1 MDGEVCDRG
10 AGRGDT
16 ARGGHSRGA
25 GGAPAAVGRRPQVS
39 ESAHA
44 HAVASLERCLAA
56 VHPGDFQQLVE
67 FRCGVLDP
75 LVELGVLSAGEAI
88 EWRRRFERAAQP
100 LDSASPETRARAR
113 EMLERELKAG
123 DVVEPG
129 PGEPLARRERFIAKL
144 RALRETGAVGSDE
157 RRHWVERLDRAV
169 PAPAKPS
176 LPPAYE
182 GRELVAVALGPKQ
195 RLAGLRVNSAELYD
209 DCVILRW
216 HLVVEAT
223 QEWHGRVFIADHGK
237 DLARAH
243 GPSSLEDDLGTSYVA
258 ADGPWDGLDWFYLD
272 QDPEVLPGATAFVPG
287 VPAQATRLSVGS
299 AGGNFELGL
308 PTVT

>member
-1 MDGEVCDRG
+1 M
-10 AGRGDT
+10 
-16 ARGGHSRGA
+16 
-25 GGAPAAVGRRPQVS
+25 S

-44 HAVASLERCLAA
+44 LAVASIERCLAA
-56 VHPGDFQQLVE
+56 VPPGDLHQLVE

-75 LVELGVLSAGEAI
+75 LVELGVLSAAEAR
-88 EWRRRFERAAQP
+88 EWRGRFERAAQP
-100 LDSASPETRARAR
+100 LDAASPEIRARAR
-113 EMLERELKAG
+113 EVLERELE

-129 PGEPLARRERFIAKL
+129 PGEPLARRERFMSKL

-157 RRHWVERLDRAV
+157 RREWVELLDRAV

-176 LPPAYE
+176 PPPAYV
-182 GRELVAVALGPKQ
+182 GRELAAVAIGPEQ

-209 DCVILRW
+209 DCVIVRW

-223 QEWHGRVFIADHGK
+223 QEWRERVFMPDHGD
-237 DLARAH
+237 DLTRAH
-243 GPSSLEDDLGTSYVA
+243 GPSSLEDDLGTSYA
-258 ADGPWDGLDWFYLD
+258 AASGPWDGLDWEYLD
-272 QDPEVLPGATAFVPG
+272 HDPEVLPGATAFVPG

-299 AGGNFELGL
+299 GGGNFELGL